1 LRGDLGSISPFGIG
15 VSAIAAAT
23 GLVIYLSGLMLIS
36 QHRLQADLDLA
47 LLQAHQHSVNELEY
61 AEYSI
66 VEARVRDYFLANGS
80 HDLSFV
86 DLEVDDFESRIR
98 ACSNLTLP
106 FSAMN
111 FSTNVAICAE
121 AAVAS
126 FDPRYGSRVQS

>member
-1 LRGDLGSISPFGIG
+1 
-15 VSAIAAAT
+15 
-23 GLVIYLSGLMLIS
+23 MLIS

-47 LLQAHQHSVNELEY
+47 LLQAHQHSVSELEY

-66 VEARVRDYFLANGS
+66 VQARVRDYFLANGS
-80 HDLSFV
+80 QDLSFV
-86 DLEVDDFESRIR
+86 DLQVDDFESRIR